1 MTAVQAL
8 QIILDQAQWMRREG
22 EIDMRSI
29 IYLARGL
36 ISDIEEGKSAEE
48 IMAKYDEDEE

>member
-8 QIILDQAQWMRREG
+8 QIILDEAQWMRREG
-22 EIDMRSI
+22 ETDMRSI